1 MKYAIVVDSSCD
13 MNFTNNNEDNTYMA
27 RVPLKLRVGDV
38 EYVDDTD
45 LDVASFMKEMK
56 EFQGATGM
64 VQ

>member
-13 MNFTNNNEDNTYMA
+13 MNFTNNNEDNIYMA

-45 LDVASFMKEMK
+45 LDVASFMNII
-56 EFQGATGM
+56 FNFS
-64 VQ
+64 